1 MADDFDTDH
10 HFDIDGNFDTNL
22 MALHTQPFA
31 AYIEPGG
38 YDKIKAR
45 ASMKDQHYK
54 RFVPITHNMGHAL
67 YGALTQVD
75 CWGKQLYKKKDEDGN
90 KDQESGGWVQETR
103 RLPAKRKDGGERPGR
118 ALDVSDLLKS
128 LSRPAYYAIGRTDKH
143 LETGDGRFGPIRF
156 PITQVACLCGD
167 VDMDDAWE
175 TGDVGA
181 VRHEVW
187 REFQVAAAMG
197 LPYRAF
203 VTGGRGHQFVLPLP
217 VAVDRSVASWLLTAF
232 EGVLRPWHERD
243 GGAVADVSN
252 LEKLVRVA
260 GGRHIRTGRLALW
273 IDPVAGRLYDL
284 PVQAEL
290 MATGYRSPESD
301 PLRRALFA
309 EATEEIAAYLASQH
323 SVRRHECLPPMA
335 ADTLV
340 TRTLLDLPD
349 NPLVESV
356 RDAQELYGLSN
367 HGLYGFTDDGPTPSA
382 KSELVGKAELPAAS
396 AEMDELSALTPD
408 ALLAWAER
416 VWAMNWGEGTYWD
429 WIAENGHRGITAAKI
444 LYGPKALEE
453 LLARAKKAAHTT
465 PGEPREWER
474 SIRALYAKHR
484 MQSFE
489 SADALRLAHGSLSD
503 DGQALVPLIVEALHA
518 KNRILPRNR
527 ADAER
532 LVQLLLVAFQDSKTG
547 YVDLSLDTLHAALK
561 IGRPEWAMSRSGVQR
576 HLLRLRDDKPECGY
590 ALLDEIVL
598 DRSGQNMATRY
609 RPGPALRATAFGASL
624 PTDECEDHVPLDAP
638 IRTRVRTLGG
648 LQWREKTPK
657 PRGRKPSAAQTGQ
670 GEQKRQ

>member
-217 VAVDRSVASWLLTAF
+217 VAVDRSVASWLLTASRASCGPGTSGTAARSPTCPTWRNSS
-232 EGVLRPWHERD
+232 ESR
-243 GGAVADVSN
+243 
-252 LEKLVRVA
+252 A
-260 GGRHIRTGRLALW
+260 GGTLGR
-273 IDPVAGRLYDL
+273 G
-284 PVQAEL
+284 
-290 MATGYRSPESD
+290 GSPCGST
-301 PLRRALFA
+301 PWR
-309 EATEEIAAYLASQH
+309 
-323 SVRRHECLPPMA
+323 V
-335 ADTLV
+335 
-340 TRTLLDLPD
+340 
-349 NPLVESV
+349 
-356 RDAQELYGLSN
+356 
-367 HGLYGFTDDGPTPSA
+367 GFTICPS
-382 KSELVGKAELPAAS
+382 
-396 AEMDELSALTPD
+396 
-408 ALLAWAER
+408 
-416 VWAMNWGEGTYWD
+416 
-429 WIAENGHRGITAAKI
+429 
-444 LYGPKALEE
+444 
-453 LLARAKKAAHTT
+453 
-465 PGEPREWER
+465 
-474 SIRALYAKHR
+474 
-484 MQSFE
+484 
-489 SADALRLAHGSLSD
+489 
-503 DGQALVPLIVEALHA
+503 
-518 KNRILPRNR
+518 
-527 ADAER
+527 
-532 LVQLLLVAFQDSKTG
+532 
-547 YVDLSLDTLHAALK
+547 
-561 IGRPEWAMSRSGVQR
+561 RPS
-576 HLLRLRDDKPECGY
+576 
-590 ALLDEIVL
+590 
-598 DRSGQNMATRY
+598 
-609 RPGPALRATAFGASL
+609 
-624 PTDECEDHVPLDAP
+624 
-638 IRTRVRTLGG
+638 
-648 LQWREKTPK
+648 
-657 PRGRKPSAAQTGQ
+657 
-670 GEQKRQ
+670 